1 MRFTFAAASA
11 LALSF
16 LSTGVAAAVAP
27 RQIVESQHGT
37 TVKPAGGATLT
48 HGSTFAFSYTNQNL
62 CHSGYTPISV
72 YLSTSAPT
80 SSDVTTSG
88 GLASGS
94 YVYHFGDYLIANF
107 GQYFTPPVPTILSQ
121 LLTCP
126 ITGLSTKGTP
136 PPSTLTMPTVSGA
149 TSGKTLYFSV
159 VETYRDCPVRVLLA
173 FQVLRQQSLIG
184 VEYL

>member
-37 TVKPAGGATLT
+37 TVKPASGTTVA
-48 HGSTFAFSYTNQNL
+48 HGSAFAFSYTNQNL

-88 GLASGS
+88 GLANGS

-107 GQYFTPPVPTILSQ
+107 
-121 LLTCP
+121 
-126 ITGLSTKGTP
+126 GLSTKGTP

-149 TSGKTLYFSV
+149 ASGKTLYFSV
-159 VETYRDCPVRVLLA
+159 VETYRDCPGGIPL
-173 FQVLRQQSLIG
+173 
-184 VEYL
+184 EYGLETTTVVYA